1 MAARAGRSGRSIL
14 LSQEAD
20 ILLTLFLLRD
30 IFVEIGAPFF
40 ANIPSMQEN
49 MKTQS

>member
-1 MAARAGRSGRSIL
+1 MAARAGRSDRSIL

-20 ILLTLFLLRD
+20 ILTLFLLRD

-40 ANIPSMQEN
+40 VNIPSMQEN